1 MSSPE
6 EPADLFGDPAPAAV
20 PDPPATVREPLAALA
35 AAALFDLLIYRTG
48 GYAAAGL
55 FLLGGVPLIA
65 LGSPFRGANW
75 RGFAV
80 VAGLLIL
87 TTGRLVWLGWGGAVA
102 AGFVLLAAL
111 ALTRCGRPAWTLD
124 VAVFWL
130 QTLPAAAAAVLNS
143 RHLLQRDP
151 APERCPGAAPPAG
164 SDGEPTAASRPW
176 SVLLPIAA
184 GLAFAGLFLL
194 ANPDLKATV
203 GEWVARVSA
212 RFGDALRWVVPGPV
226 QAFLWVLV
234 GGATLGLLR
243 PLVRES
249 LLDPLAKL
257 ETRQRTQR
265 RRAAPADSVAYP
277 AVRNTLLV
285 VVGVFAAYLPFEF
298 LTLWRRD
305 FPEGFYYAGYAH
317 EGAAWLTVALA
328 TATALLSALF
338 RGSLLADPRADRVRR
353 LAWVW
358 SGLNFL
364 LVAAVCNRLL
374 IYVDFNGLSRLRI
387 VGFLGIAA
395 VAGGFAAVVV
405 KIARDHGFAWLVRRQ
420 LRIAA
425 LVALVGLLAPIDWI
439 AHSYNAARVRA
450 GAPAPLVLI
459 GNHEIDLGG
468 LLALEPLLHSD
479 NEIAARGVAGRMVL
493 AEEALDHP
501 RYRTRTRTRTRGESS
516 PVEKPSGPLGELNRY
531 QLAEVQFHRML
542 ARNRDRI
549 EELLADRTAAEAAD
563 ALGEYGMRWW

>member
-1 MSSPE
+1 MSSAE
-6 EPADLFGDPAPAAV
+6 EPVDPFADPPPAVA
-20 PDPPATVREPLAALA
+20 PDPPATLREPLAALA
-35 AAALFDLLIYRTG
+35 AVTLFDLLIYRTG
-48 GYAAAGL
+48 GYASAGL
-55 FLLGGVPLIA
+55 FLLGCVPLIA

-75 RGFAV
+75 RGFAI
-80 VAGLLIL
+80 VAGLLVL
-87 TTGRLVWLGWGGAVA
+87 TAARLAWLGWGGAVL
-102 AGFVLLAAL
+102 AGVVLLAAL
-111 ALTRCGRPAWTLD
+111 ALTRSGRRVWTLD
-124 VAVFWL
+124 VAVLWL

-143 RHLLQRDP
+143 RHLLRRESDRKSGP
-151 APERCPGAAPPAG
+151 DVPPSAG
-164 SDGEPTAASRPW
+164 SDEGTRHAARPW
-176 SVLLPIAA
+176 SVLLPVAA

-203 GEWVARVSA
+203 GEWAARVSA
-212 RFGDALRWVVPGPV
+212 RFGDAIRWIVPGPG
-226 QAFLWVLV
+226 QTFLWVFV
-234 GGATLGLLR
+234 GGAALGLLR

-249 LLDPLAKL
+249 LLDPLATL
-257 ETRQRTQR
+257 EDRERDR
-265 RRAAPADSVAYP
+265 RRASAPAESIAYP

-305 FPEGFYYAGYAH
+305 FPAGFYYAGYAH

-353 LAWVW
+353 LAWIW

-374 IYVDFNGLSRLRI
+374 IYVDFNGLSRLRV

-395 VAGGFAAVVV
+395 VAGGFAAVVA
-405 KIARDHGFAWLVRRQ
+405 KIARDRGFAWLVRRQ

-425 LVALVGLLAPIDWI
+425 LVVLLGLLAPIDWI
-439 AHSYNAARVRA
+439 AHSYNAGRVS
-450 GAPAPLVLI
+450 GGDPAPLALI

-468 LLALEPLLHSD
+468 LLALEPLLH
-479 NEIAARGVAGRMVL
+479 NKNPTIARGVAGRMTL
-493 AEEALDHP
+493 AVDALDRP
-501 RYRTRTRTRTRGESS
+501 LSAYRTRGSIPPATER
-516 PVEKPSGPLGELNRY
+516 SGPPGRLGRF
-531 QLAEVQFHRML
+531 QLAEVQFRRML

-549 EELLADRTAAEAAD
+549 GELLADRNAAEAAEKLAD
-563 ALGEYGMRWW
+563 YGMRWW